1 VPEIKNGKRRCSVL
15 PYFPFV
21 DDTFKMMM
29 GVTPLHERGL
39 IEVDSE
45 QYREEIALKQTLL
58 ADAYDEY
65 FRAPAVTE
73 LAQWDVVA
81 LLLQDMVARYPH
93 YFELLINGK
102 QWTWRNRLLND
113 ETRFIMG
120 ECASLP
126 LPPLDWVGR
135 QMQEDLLILS
145 GNAADGMPLVAGQ
158 LCFPNGWC
166 LDDKMG
172 KSFLGIHDE
181 VPLFAHYLGR
191 SSSLLLERLKPERPV
206 WRVNWS
212 LKATPRLNLTPRFF
226 SEEQQAHLTREDI
239 GARCFLRL
247 ERQTLSRLPQTGD
260 ILFTIHTYQAP
271 LDTVIESAEVARR
284 IAGVV
289 RTMPEEMQRY
299 KGIAAFLDPLLA
311 YLAAKEI

>member
-1 VPEIKNGKRRCSVL
+1 VL

-21 DDTFKMMM
+21 DDTFKMLM
-29 GVTPLHERGL
+29 GVTALHDRRL
-39 IEVDSE
+39 IEVDGE
-45 QYREEIALKQTLL
+45 RYQEEIALKQTLL

-65 FRAPAVTE
+65 FQAPSETE
-73 LAQWDVVA
+73 SAQWDVVE
-81 LLLQDMVARYPH
+81 LLLQDMVVRYPH
-93 YFELLINGK
+93 YFELVINGK
-102 QWTWRNRLLND
+102 CWTWRNRLLND
-113 ETRFIMG
+113 ETCFILG
-120 ECASLP
+120 ESVSLP

-145 GNAADGMPLVAGQ
+145 GNAADEMPLVAGQ
-158 LCFPNGWC
+158 LCFPNSWC

-172 KSFLGIHDE
+172 KSFLGMHRE

-212 LKATPRLNLTPRFF
+212 LKATPRLNLTPRIL
-226 SEEQQAHLTREDI
+226 SEEQQEHLMREDI

-247 ERQTLSRLPQTGD
+247 ERQTLSRLPRTGC

-299 KGIAAFLDPLLA
+299 KGIAPFLDPLLA
-311 YLAAKEI
+311 YLTAKDS

>member
-1 VPEIKNGKRRCSVL
+1 ML

-21 DDTFKMMM
+21 DDTFKMLM
-29 GVTPLHERGL
+29 GVTALHDRGL

-45 QYREEIALKQTLL
+45 RYQEEIALKQALL
-58 ADAYDEY
+58 ADVYDQY
-65 FRAPAVTE
+65 FQASLETE
-73 LAQWDVVA
+73 PAQWDVVE
-81 LLLQDMVARYPH
+81 LLLQDMAARYPH
-93 YFELLINGK
+93 YFELIIDGK

-113 ETRFIMG
+113 ETRFILG
-120 ECASLP
+120 ESASLP

-145 GNAADGMPLVAGQ
+145 GNAADEMPLVAGQ

-172 KSFLGIHDE
+172 KSFLGIHHE

-212 LKATPRLNLTPRFF
+212 LKATPRLNLTPHFF
-226 SEEQQAHLTREDI
+226 SEEQEAHLILENI
-239 GARCFLRL
+239 GTRCFLRL
-247 ERQTLSRLPQTGD
+247 ERQTLSRLPRTGC

-271 LDTVIESAEVARR
+271 LDTVIESADVARR

-299 KGIAAFLDPLLA
+299 KGIALFLDPLLA